1 MMEERHDEMQTPGR
15 NRRQHEAPLY
25 IRWNPERTPYTI
37 ELKLNLAKRLAEDVR
52 QAMRSGQEAG
62 GVLMGTLPDAV
73 TPTLRIDDVQMIPR
87 RPEDGMVFLLSP
99 REHDRLV
106 SLKWEA
112 ARSGRVPVG
121 FMRTHGRSGP
131 LRPSL
136 ADRTLLAGEFDTSA
150 YVLLLIEANE
160 RRTAAFFVGAKGDL
174 ADEPSVSEFRFEEAE
189 LTGLPEFGS
198 ERIVD
203 SIAEAAPNR
212 SGTMALA
219 VALIGFLLAG
229 LYVWAGVPPEALR
242 TPEQGLRLAV
252 SGGDMLRVSWNRRA
266 SDLERATGGKLVIT
280 AGNRKSEVP
289 LSVDELRF
297 GAVSMERPS
306 TSGEVTLV
314 LSLPGDA
321 ILTQSAGYS
330 PLR

>member
-1 MMEERHDEMQTPGR
+1 MEERHDEMQTVGR
-15 NRRQHEAPLY
+15 NRRQPEAPLY

-37 ELKLNLAKRLAEDVR
+37 ELKLDLAKRLAEEVR
-52 QAMRSGQEAG
+52 QAMRNGQEAG

-121 FMRTHGRSGP
+121 FVRTHGRSGP

-136 ADRTLLAGEFDTSA
+136 ADRTLLAGEFDTTA

-160 RRTAAFFVGAKGDL
+160 RRTAAFFVGAKGEL
-174 ADEPSVSEFRFEEAE
+174 SDEPSVAEFRFEEAE

-203 SIAEAAPNR
+203 SIAEASPNR
-212 SGTMALA
+212 SGTMGLA
-219 VALIGFLLAG
+219 VVLIVLLLAG
-229 LYVWAGVPPEALR
+229 FYVWSGVPPELMR
-242 TPEQGLRLAV
+242 MQQQGMHLTV

-266 SDLERATGGKLVIT
+266 TDLARATGAKLVVT
-280 AGNRKSEVP
+280 AGSRKSEVP
-289 LSVDELRF
+289 LSVDDLRF
-297 GAVSMERPS
+297 GAISLERPS
-306 TSGEVTLV
+306 TGCEVTLV
-314 LSLPGDA
+314 LSLPGDTL
-321 ILTQSAGYS
+321 LTQSAVYS
-330 PLR
+330 PQH